1 MRCVKDAAQVH
12 ALRRPAVQHEVELV
26 TSAEVMD
33 IAMQDLNAG
42 RKEEAK
48 RKLEKNLETLAPLA
62 AASGS
67 AALQDQVSTMRKA
80 RADLDS
86 FDSVPESAAAVQ
98 AYVKGNRAS
107 SKELQKRRK

>member
-1 MRCVKDAAQVH
+1 MFQLCASRRGFIGV
-12 ALRRPAVQHEVELV
+12 AL
-26 TSAEVMD
+26 
-33 IAMQDLNAG
+33 QDLNAG

-48 RKLEKNLETLAPLA
+48 RKLDKNLESLAPLA
-62 AASGS
+62 ASSGN
-67 AALQDQVSTMRKA
+67 AALREQVSTMRKA

-86 FDSVPESAAAVQ
+86 FDGVAESAPAVQ